1 MDEVITKHGTD
12 TFSVVAKVVAH
23 DEFGGFTK
31 MEGLSPIQH
40 FLVRSI
46 MGEIG
51 EIWTMYD
58 YQTYGEVDT
67 LPLVEPSPEG
77 VALPHPQHAHD
88 LLTGWDFCAGI
99 GALGWGANFAGVS
112 LAGHVDEGRLACI
125 ATRLNSNAPIIQGDI
140 KNIKTTKQVHQH
152 SKGTKPLIMAGFP
165 CQPFSRQGLQLGEK
179 DPRFQTLPALLRSA
193 WLLGASGL
201 LMECVPEVK
210 TSQPAMEHIR
220 RFAEAKDLIMQDTIL
235 ELADRWLCR
244 RKRWWALLTP
254 RSLPT
259 PTLQTWPKSEVDY
272 YPHNL
277 ISEWPV
283 WPIKEEQQLKWTEQE
298 RNYYDDPTYGQD
310 LRQIDLMKK
319 IPTAVHSWGSALSA
333 CPCGCRQQGFS
344 ERWLRQGGLR
354 GFAVH
359 SKHLGARRFP
369 HPGEVAFWNTIPASY
384 RQLKTARAALAM
396 LGQMAAPMQ
405 SAWVTAHLASAVYAS
420 QGRQAHTPLQVVSLW
435 QERLLREAA
444 DLWVLPSMYIPRSIT
459 LEIEDVLHQV
469 QVQHPTTA
477 FELVRA
483 ESDLA
488 GWGHRVKLYEGQREL
503 HGLTLLH
510 HNCKYH
516 VELSTKRQRVALQ
529 QNQCEVYLH
538 EPGQL
543 QHIRVPQGTF
553 IMHVLN
559 WLGATSARH
568 EGRALPPGSRIWTCL
583 ALEISGAGYQGQK
596 CSDDSIYGTLQA
608 LLKLSNN
615 LGNTP
620 WTALSPR
627 EAKLLEVAP
636 TELLTQADTFR
647 QTLNFTEK
655 LILVFEDE
663 GHWAVL
669 QVTLEENVLLGKVF
683 NGYPQIPQATY
694 TLMNQIGILWGH
706 QDWHLHPHSRFQ
718 QKGDNE
724 CGAIA
729 IQHVCH
735 ILDLWSNF
743 TDEDTRAWHAHL
755 LSLDTSIHAWRAAG
769 PNPDKLTNDLI
780 AVLQQQGV
788 PANAVEQRASAA
800 IKQIGRKELLQ
811 ALQQGNVWQSLK
823 SLANQSKFRFRWVL
837 PEELNMQ
844 VQKRAADRYGASK
857 PSKAGK
863 STREQKVRAPPVVEV
878 EPNSVI
884 LKEGT
889 FIDED
894 SNPIPQLKIGSIAAN
909 ARGIAIA
916 TAKDLIPFLKENKNI
931 SPDALALLTTQVLP
945 DELRGSHPTVDIQYP
960 AIFQETEEAILLR
973 GTLVNIGDV
982 SISKKVSIL
991 KNEVEAVET
1000 AIIKLSAFKDELG
1013 THWEDFTTTPARAF
1027 IKGLDPL
1034 NICRTTTC
1042 SGNCQKYHPAVEED
1056 IVKVVQDFWG
1066 RSYYK
1071 TVGGKVEPSDAE
1083 LVQAY
1088 ARVPKLALLPLCKE
1102 SGQNGIYVEPRSEDS
1117 LGPSKAF
1124 AIIWLPG
1131 QSLADAKHHLAM
1143 QPKAIGLARLGNK
1156 WGLRTAVDDEAALFQ
1171 VVRPGHTFIQI
1182 KINFIF
1188 KIYPL
1193 PFGIQRAGVQQLL
1206 QQWKW
1211 DSKPL
1216 QPTRGSPAGSAWEIG
1231 AEKNPPSF
1239 TMPGPSGDVLIVLVR
1254 QVGRKA
1260 EEGPQAIIPIKTRR
1274 FLQGDRR
1281 AGPASQS
1288 EQPGHD
1294 PWQNGKDPWASWFTN
1309 SEHGTSHAAPGSTVK
1324 KLDELEHQLTNQVK
1338 EAVQREI
1345 AKQPDMDVDMHNSRV
1360 DRLETS
1366 ISELTS
1372 QQQRF
1377 EEWFQ
1382 HAGQRHNELQGQV
1395 SSLCLTVE
1403 QQQAD
1408 ISQIK
1413 KEVHEQPTAIHHAV
1427 SNAMQSV
1434 QANLQTQL
1442 SSQFQMLQDSLAA
1455 FSANAEHADK
1465 KHRGE

>member
-1 MDEVITKHGTD
+1 
-12 TFSVVAKVVAH
+12 
-23 DEFGGFTK
+23 
-31 MEGLSPIQH
+31 
-40 FLVRSI
+40 
-46 MGEIG
+46 
-51 EIWTMYD
+51 
-58 YQTYGEVDT
+58 
-67 LPLVEPSPEG
+67 
-77 VALPHPQHAHD
+77 
-88 LLTGWDFCAGI
+88 
-99 GALGWGANFAGVS
+99 
-112 LAGHVDEGRLACI
+112 
-125 ATRLNSNAPIIQGDI
+125 
-140 KNIKTTKQVHQH
+140 
-152 SKGTKPLIMAGFP
+152 
-165 CQPFSRQGLQLGEK
+165 
-179 DPRFQTLPALLRSA
+179 
-193 WLLGASGL
+193 
-201 LMECVPEVK
+201 MECVPEVK
-210 TSQPAMEHIR
+210 SSQPAMEHIR
-220 RFAEAKDLIMQDTIL
+220 RFAEAKDLTMQDTIL

-277 ISEWPV
+277 ISEWPI

-298 RNYYDDPTYGQD
+298 RNYYDDPTYSQD

-405 SAWVTAHLASAVYAS
+405 SAWVTAHLASAVFAS

-435 QERLLREAA
+435 HERLLREAA
-444 DLWVLPSMYIPRSIT
+444 DLWVLPSMYISRSIT
-459 LEIEDVLHQV
+459 LEIEDVIHQV

-488 GWGHRVKLYEGQREL
+488 GWGHRVKPYEGQREL

-529 QNQCEVYLH
+529 QNLCEVYLH

-559 WLGATSARH
+559 WLGATTARL

-627 EAKLLEVAP
+627 EAKILEVAP

-663 GHWAVL
+663 GHWTVL
-669 QVTLEENVLLGKVF
+669 QVTLEENGLQGKVF

-706 QDWHLHPHSRFQ
+706 QDWHLHLHSWFQ

-724 CGAIA
+724 CGAIV
-729 IQHVCH
+729 IQHVCR
-735 ILDLWSNF
+735 ILDLWNNF

-837 PEELNMQ
+837 PEELNVQ

-863 STREQKVRAPPVVEV
+863 STREQK
-878 EPNSVI
+878 
-884 LKEGT
+884 
-889 FIDED
+889 
-894 SNPIPQLKIGSIAAN
+894 
-909 ARGIAIA
+909 
-916 TAKDLIPFLKENKNI
+916 
-931 SPDALALLTTQVLP
+931 
-945 DELRGSHPTVDIQYP
+945 
-960 AIFQETEEAILLR
+960 
-973 GTLVNIGDV
+973 
-982 SISKKVSIL
+982 
-991 KNEVEAVET
+991 VEAVET

-1413 KEVHEQPTAIHHAV
+1413 QEVHEQPTAIHHAV